1 MEEIEEADILHLA
14 QAKCYAYM
22 YGVKQDL
29 EKIGVQITYCHLETE
44 QIKRIFY
51 CYTMG
56 ELSLWFAEVLDAYRM
71 WAAYYVEAREK
82 RNASIQAL
90 QFPFSFRPGQKKM
103 TAIAYQAMENKK
115 HILPASSDR
124 SWKNDF
130 YALSCPKR
138 TWSRKSRKYFLSHG
152 KDDYKDSGGGYD
164 KAAKKAGIISLSSN
178 DYGKRKNLYSGRDA
192 V

>member
-1 MEEIEEADILHLA
+1 MVCGSIGCLPDVGSVLCRGKGKEKCKHSGIAVSFFFSA
-14 QAKCYAYM
+14 GAK
-22 YGVKQDL
+22 
-29 EKIGVQITYCHLETE
+29 
-44 QIKRIFY
+44 
-51 CYTMG
+51 
-56 ELSLWFAEVLDAYRM
+56 
-71 WAAYYVEAREK
+71 
-82 RNASIQAL
+82 
-90 QFPFSFRPGQKKM
+90 
-103 TAIAYQAMENKK
+103 END
-115 HILPASSDR
+115 SR

>member
-1 MEEIEEADILHLA
+1 M
-14 QAKCYAYM
+14 
-22 YGVKQDL
+22 KQDL

-90 QFPFSFRPGQKKM
+90 QFPFSFQAGAKENDSNCLPGDG
-103 TAIAYQAMENKK
+103 E
-115 HILPASSDR
+115 
-124 SWKNDF
+124 
-130 YALSCPKR
+130 
-138 TWSRKSRKYFLSHG
+138 
-152 KDDYKDSGGGYD
+152 
-164 KAAKKAGIISLSSN
+164 
-178 DYGKRKNLYSGRDA
+178 
-192 V
+192 